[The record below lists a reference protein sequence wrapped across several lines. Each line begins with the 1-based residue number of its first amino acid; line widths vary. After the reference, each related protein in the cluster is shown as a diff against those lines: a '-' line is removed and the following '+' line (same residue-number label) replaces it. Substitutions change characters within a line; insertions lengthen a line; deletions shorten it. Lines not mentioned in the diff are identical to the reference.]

1 MFASFRIYLYTIGY
15 NTSLVT
21 AEEAPKSYADL
32 LDPKWKGK
40 IVKSHPSYSG
50 GTLTSTFQ
58 VARDVGWDYFESS
71 PGRTSCRCNRR
82 PIRPRSWRSASAPSW
97 STARTTS

>member
-1 MFASFRIYLYTIGY
+1 MFASFRIYLCTIGY

-40 IVKSHPSYSG
+40 IVKSRELAQAH
-50 GTLTSTFQ
+50 
-58 VARDVGWDYFESS
+58 
-71 PGRTSCRCNRR
+71 
-82 PIRPRSWRSASAPSW
+82 
-97 STARTTS
+97 